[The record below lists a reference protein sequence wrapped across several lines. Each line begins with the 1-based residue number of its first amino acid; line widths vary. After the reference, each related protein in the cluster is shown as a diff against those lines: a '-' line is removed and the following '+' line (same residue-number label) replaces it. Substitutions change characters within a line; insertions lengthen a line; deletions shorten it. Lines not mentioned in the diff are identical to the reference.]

1 MEKTFPMNNSTVF
14 MVLGILIIAVG
25 LAWIVSG
32 GTGVPGGN
40 SLPPTTVATAATTP
54 VPVTTTAIPL
64 TIEPVT
70 TEAPVATATTATTPV
85 PTVVKADDY
94 ANHFLA
100 VAYASTNR
108 LERLDYSSSKPR
120 VVLVA
125 LSAGDDDLAL
135 IESTAAAFNEVSPTV
150 KISENIKETGTGDI
164 FIKFLP
170 EDGLSAIS
178 LMEAPES
185 GPFSESLTRRE
196 LYQNGSVGAK
206 IIRGTVY
213 INANLRND
221 PRKHMIVRG
230 LMYEMGLTGES
241 AIFPDSVFYAGDNTN
256 YVLSAADKKVIGM
269 LYQDGL
275 YNGMTLDEVRKVVYI
290 P

>member
-1 MEKTFPMNNSTVF
+1 MNNSTIF
-14 MVLGILIIAVG
+14 MVIGIIIIGVG
-25 LAWIVSG
+25 LAWVITG
-32 GTGVPGGN
+32 GPGNTAAGTM
-40 SLPPTTVATAATTP
+40 PQTTVTTIMTTP
-54 VPVTTTAIPL
+54 VPVTTPSAVL
-64 TIEPVT
+64 TVPPVT
-70 TEAPVATATTATTPV
+70 TIATIAPPATAATPAVTVATAN
-85 PTVVKADDY
+85 DY
-94 ANHFLA
+94 ANHFLD
-100 VAYASTNR
+100 VAYAGTNR
-108 LERLDYSSSKPR
+108 LERLDYSSSRPR
-120 VVLVA
+120 VVIVA
-125 LSAGDDDLAL
+125 LSAGSDDIAL
-135 IESTAAAFNEVSPTV
+135 LEKTAADFNGVSSTM
-150 KISENIKETGTGDI
+150 KISENIKESGTGDL

-185 GPFSESLTRRE
+185 GPFTESLTRRE
-196 LYQNGSVGAK
+196 LRQDNAVGAK

-213 INANLRND
+213 INANLKD
-221 PRKHMIVRG
+221 DARKHVLVRS

-256 YVLSAADKKVIGM
+256 YQLTTADKKVIGT

>member
-1 MEKTFPMNNSTVF
+1 
-14 MVLGILIIAVG
+14 MVIGIIIIGVG
-25 LAWIVSG
+25 LAWVITG
-32 GTGVPGGN
+32 GPGNTAAGTM
-40 SLPPTTVATAATTP
+40 PQTTVTTIMTTP
-54 VPVTTTAIPL
+54 VPVTTPSAVL
-64 TIEPVT
+64 TVPPVT
-70 TEAPVATATTATTPV
+70 TIATIAPPATAATPAVTVATAN
-85 PTVVKADDY
+85 DY
-94 ANHFLA
+94 ANHFLD
-100 VAYASTNR
+100 VAYAGTNR
-108 LERLDYSSSKPR
+108 LERLDYSSSRPR
-120 VVLVA
+120 VVIVA
-125 LSAGDDDLAL
+125 LSAGSDDIAL
-135 IESTAAAFNEVSPTV
+135 LEKTAADFNGVSSTM
-150 KISENIKETGTGDI
+150 KISENIKESGTGDL

-185 GPFSESLTRRE
+185 GPFTESLTRRE
-196 LYQNGSVGAK
+196 LRQDNAVGAK

-213 INANLRND
+213 INANLKD
-221 PRKHMIVRG
+221 DARKHVLVRS

-256 YVLSAADKKVIGM
+256 YQLTTADKKVIGT

>member
-1 MEKTFPMNNSTVF
+1 MNNSTIF
-14 MVLGILIIAVG
+14 MIIGILIIGVG
-25 LAWIVSG
+25 LAWVITG
-32 GTGVPGGN
+32 GPGTPAAGNVP
-40 SLPPTTVATAATTP
+40 PATVTTIMTTP

-64 TIEPVT
+64 TIPPVT
-70 TEAPVATATTATTPV
+70 TIATVATAATAVTPAA
-85 PTVVKADDY
+85 TIATADDY
-94 ANHFLA
+94 ANHFLD

-120 VVLVA
+120 VVIVA
-125 LSAGDDDLAL
+125 LSAGSDDIAL
-135 IESTAAAFNEVSPTV
+135 LEKTAADFNGVSSTM
-150 KISENIKETGTGDI
+150 KISENIKESGTGDL

-170 EDGLSAIS
+170 EDGLSAIN

-185 GPFSESLTRRE
+185 GPFAESLTRRE
-196 LYQNGSVGAK
+196 LRQNNAVGAK
-206 IIRGTVY
+206 VIRGTVY
-213 INANLRND
+213 INANLKD
-221 PRKHMIVRG
+221 DARKHMLIRSV
-230 LMYEMGLTGES
+230 MYEMGLTGES

-256 YVLSAADKKVIGM
+256 YQLTTADKKVIGT